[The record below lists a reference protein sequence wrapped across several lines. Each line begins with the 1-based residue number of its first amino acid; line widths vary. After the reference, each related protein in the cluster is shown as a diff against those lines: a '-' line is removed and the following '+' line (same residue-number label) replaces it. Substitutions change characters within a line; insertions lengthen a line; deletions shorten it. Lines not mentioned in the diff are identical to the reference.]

1 MGKFED
7 LINGDKP
14 VLIDFHATWCGPC
27 QSMNPIIKD
36 VAKKLKDKATVIKID
51 IDKNEALANK
61 LNIRGV
67 PTFIIYKKGE
77 IMWRN
82 SGMQSGT
89 NLINQVLELA

>member
-14 VLIDFHATWCGPC
+14 VLIDFHAIWCGPC
-27 QSMNPIIKD
+27 KSMNPVIKE
-36 VAKKLKDKATVIKID
+36 VAKSLKGKATVIKID
-51 IDKNEALANK
+51 IDKNEHLANK

-77 IMWRN
+77 IVWRD

-89 NLINQVLELA
+89 NLINQILELA